1 MKLVHKVVNCEN
13 YSDNYSDYSDSDE
26 QEFYVHT
33 VNSFSSQPDQV
44 FVTLSIGTFSKC
56 MDIDCKIDTGSQINC
71 LPNSTFKRLKI
82 SNPLEPSNATLTAYT
97 GDQLTVRGKINL
109 TCAYKNKS
117 VNTDF
122 YIVESTAPPLLSLN
136 ISSLRAPENSHRPIP
151 RTVSESDETFT
162 Q

>member
-1 MKLVHKVVNCEN
+1 MKLVHEVVNCEN

-33 VNSFSSQPDQV
+33 VNSFSSQPEQV

-82 SNPLEPSNATLTAYT
+82 SNPLEPSNATYCIHRRSA
-97 GDQLTVRGKINL
+97 DS
-109 TCAYKNKS
+109 AWENK
-117 VNTDF
+117 F
-122 YIVESTAPPLLSLN
+122 N
-136 ISSLRAPENSHRPIP
+136 IRIQKQVCQH
-151 RTVSESDETFT
+151 
-162 Q
+162 